1 MELIIFYFFGI
12 ITIIATLLLIFQKNA
27 MYALFYLI
35 ISILSI
41 AGVFFSLGAYFSAA
55 LEIIIY
61 AGAIMVL
68 FIFVIMMLNHKSIL
82 NIRKKRNIVELIGL
96 FFLFF
101 SLLKIIFDLN
111 DIFFEKKIYFEVIST
126 RITGIKLYNLYGII
140 IELISFL
147 LLAVLL
153 TIFHF
158 GKDHYRSKGYKKF

>member
-1 MELIIFYFFGI
+1 MELIFFYCFGI
-12 ITIIATLLLIFQKNA
+12 FSIISTLLLIFQKNA

-41 AGVFFSLGAYFSAA
+41 SGVFFSLGAYFSAA

-68 FIFVIMMLNHKSIL
+68 FIFVIMMLNQRSIL
-82 NIRKKRNIVELIGL
+82 NIKKKRNMTELIGL

-101 SLLKIIFDLN
+101 VLFKIMFDLN
-111 DIFFEKKIYFEVIST
+111 NIFFEKKICFEVIST
-126 RITGIKLYNLYGII
+126 RITGIKLYNSYGII

-147 LLAVLL
+147 LLSVLL

-158 GKDHYRSKGYKKF
+158 GKNYYRSKDHK